1 VRQKSFIDSLPLGAD
16 PEFYE
21 FFTGNS
27 FENEEHLKIL
37 IGRNKK
43 KSRACRRPE
52 KLSDRRCEKQI
63 GGVPRT
69 RACCVAGR

>member
-1 VRQKSFIDSLPLGAD
+1 MRQKSFIDSLPLGAD

-43 KSRACRRPE
+43 NRAHAAALKNYRIVGAKSKSAACHGRA
-52 KLSDRRCEKQI
+52 L
-63 GGVPRT
+63 
-69 RACCVAGR
+69 AA